1 MRTVAII
8 SQKGGAGK
16 TTLAVHLA
24 VEAERSGLSAAII
37 DLDPQASATG
47 WGDSRSQDTPA
58 VVSAQAARLGHVL
71 QTAKQSGAGFAII
84 DTAPHSETAALA
96 ATREADLILIPCCP
110 AILDLRAISQTVDL
124 ARIAGKPAAVVL
136 NAVPARGS
144 LTNEAVEAVTG
155 YGIDVANV
163 QLGQRAAFVHC
174 LTAGLTAQEFEPE
187 GKAAR
192 EIKQLFRWMMKRLG
206 GEYDDQEAKLVGSI
220 A

>member
-24 VEAERSGLSAAII
+24 VEAERSGLSSAII

-47 WGDSRSQDTPA
+47 WGDSRRQDTPA
-58 VVSAQAARLGHVL
+58 VVSAQAARLGNVL
-71 QTAKQSGAGFAII
+71 QIAKQNGARLALI
-84 DTAPHSETAALA
+84 DTAPHSEAAALA
-96 ATREADLILIPCCP
+96 ATREADLILIPCRP

-144 LTNEAVEAVTG
+144 LTGEAIEAVTG
-155 YGIDVANV
+155 YGIDVADV

-174 LTAGLTAQEFEPE
+174 LTAGLTAQEFEPG

-192 EIKQLFRWMMKRLG
+192 EIKHLFRWMMKRLG
-206 GEYDDQEAKLVGSI
+206 VEHDNQETKLVGSI

>member
-1 MRTVAII
+1 MHTVAII

-24 VEAERSGLSAAII
+24 VEAERSGLATAII

-47 WGDSRSQDTPA
+47 WGDSRSQEVPA
-58 VVSAQAARLGHVL
+58 VVSAQSARLGQVL
-71 QTAKQSGAGFAII
+71 QTAKHNRAGLAII
-84 DTAPHSETAALA
+84 DTAPHSESSALA
-96 ATREADLILIPCCP
+96 AAREADLILIPCRP

-124 ARIAGKPAAVVL
+124 ARIAGKQAAIVL

-144 LTNEAVEAVTG
+144 LTNEAIEAVTA
-155 YGIDVANV
+155 YGVGVADV
-163 QLGQRAAFVHC
+163 QLGQRAAYVHC
-174 LTAGLTAQEFEPE
+174 LTAGLTAQEFEPD

-192 EIKQLFRWMMKRLG
+192 EIKHLFRWMMKQLG
-206 GEYDDQEAKLVGSI
+206 VEHEQQETKLIGST